1 MVSGMSQI
9 PRRAVTRT
17 AKLASLPL
25 GIAGRAAWGI
35 GRRVGGRPAE
45 VVASEL
51 QARTAAQIFKVLGE
65 LKGGAMKF
73 GQALSIFEAALPEDL
88 AGPYRAALTKL
99 QEAAPPLPA
108 ATVHQ
113 VLTDSLGTGW
123 RAQFRSFDDRPA
135 AAASIGQVHKG
146 VWNDGRQVA
155 VKVQYPG
162 AGAALLADL
171 NQLGRVARLFANVS
185 PGLDV
190 KPLIAELKARVTEEL
205 DYVLEGESQ
214 AAFARAYADDPDFCV
229 PDVVAVSEQVLVTE
243 WIDGTPLSDIIRTGD
258 QPTRD
263 RVGVLFVR
271 FLYSA
276 PERVGLMHADPHP
289 GNFRLMPDGKLGA
302 IDFGAVAR
310 LPGALPEPIGRM
322 ARLALAGDAQH
333 VLDGLRAEGFV
344 KPGIEVD
351 PHGVL
356 DYVRPMIEPIAAD
369 EFTFSRAWLRGQ
381 ATRVSDPRSPVS
393 QLGRQLNLPPSYLL
407 IHRVTMGA
415 IGVLSQLGSTGRFRD
430 EMVRWAPGFA
440 EAPPATVAVKRVRK
454 KPARKPPKP
463 VEPSEPVE

>member
-1 MVSGMSQI
+1 ALS
-9 PRRAVTRT
+9 RT
-17 AKLASLPL
+17 AKLAGLPL
-25 GIAGRAAWGI
+25 GVAGRAAWGI

-45 VVASEL
+45 VVAAEL

-108 ATVHQ
+108 ATVHS
-113 VLTDSLGTGW
+113 VLRDELGPDW
-123 RAQFRSFDDRPA
+123 RERFASFDDKPA
-135 AAASIGQVHKG
+135 AAASIGQVHKA
-146 VWNDGRQVA
+146 VWHDGRTVA

-171 NQLGRVARLFANVS
+171 NQLGRVAKLFGTIT

-214 AAFARAYADDPDFCV
+214 AAFAAAFAGDPDVLV
-229 PDVVAVSEQVLVTE
+229 PGVVAVSERVLVTE
-243 WIDGTPLSDIIRTGD
+243 WIDGTPLAQVIRAGD
-258 QPTRD
+258 DDARNRLGT
-263 RVGVLFVR
+263 LFVR
-271 FLYSA
+271 FLYAA
-276 PERVGLMHADPHP
+276 PSRVGLLHADPHP
-289 GNFRLMPDGKLGA
+289 GNFRLMEDGRLGV

-310 LPGALPEPIGRM
+310 LPGGLPEPIGRL
-322 ARLALAGDAQH
+322 AGLALEGDAQA

-344 KPGIEVD
+344 RPGIEID
-351 PHGVL
+351 AGGVL
-356 DYVRPMIEPIAAD
+356 DYLAPLLEPIAT
-369 EFTFSRAWLRGQ
+369 ETFTFSRAWLRAQ
-381 ATRVSDPRSPVS
+381 AGRVGDPRSPAS
-393 QLGRQLNLPPSYLL
+393 ALGRQLNLPPSYLL

-415 IGVLSQLGSTGRFRD
+415 IGVLCQLGSTGRFRD
-430 EMVRWAPGFA
+430 EMSKWAPGFA
-440 EAPPATVAVKRVRK
+440 PVEPAPRK
-454 KPARKPPKP
+454 PRARKPKP
-463 VEPSEPVE
+463 AEPA